1 VSEIAI
7 RVESLS
13 KTFNL
18 HLERRNSV
26 KERVV
31 RGKGKAAGR
40 FVALNDLS
48 FEIERGT
55 TFGLIGHNGSGKSTL
70 LKILAGVYRPSSGA
84 VMVDG
89 RVSALLEL
97 GAGFHGELTGRENI
111 FLNGAILGMS
121 KRQVDA
127 SLDKIIDFAG
137 IGEFIDTPVK
147 IYSSG
152 MYVRLGFAIAVTLE
166 PEILIVDEIIAV
178 GDEEFQRKCFDHLFK
193 LRNQGTTIVLVTHS
207 MGLAAELCDNV
218 LWLDHGNVRGMG
230 PAVEV
235 IDSYL
240 ADVNLKE
247 AKASSAEIGQ
257 EDSAIPVGARS
268 GSGEVQV
275 THLEFL
281 GSKGSP
287 APVLLTGE
295 EVTIRM
301 HFVAKSAVSG
311 LAFALGFN
319 HENGIGI
326 AGATSRV
333 NDSLIDVK
341 PGSGYVDYCLT
352 ELPLLP
358 ATWRISTRISDHGH
372 TYDHLDKGFPMVV
385 RAPSGQSEAGAMRIR
400 GTWSSA
406 VVDGSRADAAGAVR

>member
-1 VSEIAI
+1 MSGAAI
-7 RVESLS
+7 RVDSLS

-18 HLERRNSV
+18 HRERRDSA
-26 KERVV
+26 KERFV
-31 RGKGKAAGR
+31 RGKAKSGGR
-40 FVALNDLS
+40 FVALNDLT
-48 FEIERGT
+48 FEIPRGT

-70 LKILAGVYRPSSGA
+70 LKILAGVYRPSAGA

-111 FLNGAILGMS
+111 FLNGAILGMT
-121 KRQVDA
+121 KRQVDD

-137 IGEFIDTPVK
+137 IGEFIDSPVK

-193 LRNQGTTIVLVTHS
+193 LRNQGTTIVLVTHA

-218 LWLDHGNVRGMG
+218 VWLDHGSMRAIG

-240 ADVNLKE
+240 ADVNIKE
-247 AKASSAEIGQ
+247 AEASAESGEEVI
-257 EDSAIPVGARS
+257 ATPVGARS

-275 THLEFL
+275 TNLEFL
-281 GSKGSP
+281 RSDGSP
-287 APVLLTGE
+287 AQVLLTGD

-301 HFVAKSAVSG
+301 HYVAKSAVTG

-319 HENGIGI
+319 HENGVGI

-333 NDSLIDVK
+333 NDTDIDVQ
-341 PGSGYVDYCLT
+341 PGAGYVDYRLA

-372 TYDHLDKGFPMVV
+372 TFDHLDKGFPMVI
-385 RAPSGQSEAGAMRIR
+385 RAPSGVSEAGAMRIN
-400 GTWSSA
+400 GTWSGA
-406 VVDGSRADAAGAVR
+406 VVDGRQAEAESALR